1 MSQTQ
6 ELRGLAF
13 AVAYRMLGSVAEA
26 EDVTQEALLRLHD
39 ASGVENPEAFLTT
52 VTTRLAI
59 DVLRSARVR
68 RETYTGSWLPEPL
81 VEDDAERRVEDEE
94 AVSLAFLV
102 LLERLNPDERAVL
115 VLRESFDYEYA
126 DIAEILGISAANAR
140 QILSRARRRVADER
154 PRFDPDP
161 GERRAL
167 AARFLDAARNG
178 DMEGLVAMLAPD
190 ALMVGDGGGK
200 ARSLPAPL
208 QAPPTS
214 PARSWRSGAWA
225 SGGARRSS
233 RRSSTASRAS
243 APSPPTGSSSTSW
256 RSRSRAASSAGST
269 RCSIPTSSGTSAR
282 CRTWAYGRAS
292 ARSEASS
299 RSRSRIVVRSAFQR
313 TCPDPTFRKPGWRRL
328 DRQPEEEG
336 DVPVRPTPP
345 DDACHPHGA
354 GPCQTAYCSHAQHA
368 EHQLPPRDGSLPPR
382 RRGSRGPP
390 ALGHPGVVS

>member
-1 MSQTQ
+1 M
-6 ELRGLAF
+6 RGLAF

-39 ASGVENPEAFLTT
+39 ASGVENREAFLTT

-68 RETYTGSWLPEPL
+68 RETYTGTWLPEPV
-81 VEDDAERRVEDEE
+81 VEDDAERRLEDEE

-167 AARFLDAARNG
+167 AARFLDAARNC

-208 QAPPTS
+208 RGAAEIARALVAFGRLGEQWGTTFEPALVNGQPGFRTIAPDGKLVNVV
-214 PARSWRSGAWA
+214 AIEIE
-225 SGGARRSS
+225 GG
-233 RRSSTASRAS
+233 
-243 APSPPTGSSSTSW
+243 
-256 RSRSRAASSAGST
+256 
-269 RCSIPTSSGTSAR
+269 
-282 CRTWAYGRAS
+282 
-292 ARSEASS
+292 
-299 RSRSRIVVRSAFQR
+299 VVRRIYSMLN
-313 TCPDPTFRKPGWRRL
+313 PDK
-328 DRQPEEEG
+328 
-336 DVPVRPTPP
+336 
-345 DDACHPHGA
+345 
-354 GPCQTAYCSHAQHA
+354 
-368 EHQLPPRDGSLPPR
+368 
-382 RRGSRGPP
+382 
-390 ALGHPGVVS
+390 LGHLGPLSDLGLRPRVRAE

>member
-1 MSQTQ
+1 MTQTQ

-26 EDVTQEALLRLHD
+26 EDVTQEALQRLHD
-39 ASGVENPEAFLTT
+39 ASGVENREAFLTT

-81 VEDDAERRVEDEE
+81 VEDDTERKVENEE

-161 GERRAL
+161 HERRAL

-208 QAPPTS
+208 RGAAEIARALVAFGQLGERWGTTFEPAVVNGQPGFRTVAPDGKLVNVV
-214 PARSWRSGAWA
+214 AIEIE
-225 SGGARRSS
+225 GG
-233 RRSSTASRAS
+233 
-243 APSPPTGSSSTSW
+243 
-256 RSRSRAASSAGST
+256 
-269 RCSIPTSSGTSAR
+269 
-282 CRTWAYGRAS
+282 
-292 ARSEASS
+292 
-299 RSRSRIVVRSAFQR
+299 VVRRIYSMLN
-313 TCPDPTFRKPGWRRL
+313 PDK
-328 DRQPEEEG
+328 
-336 DVPVRPTPP
+336 
-345 DDACHPHGA
+345 
-354 GPCQTAYCSHAQHA
+354 
-368 EHQLPPRDGSLPPR
+368 
-382 RRGSRGPP
+382 
-390 ALGHPGVVS
+390 LGHLGPVSDVGLRPSVRAE